1 MGDRFNPITAL
12 PYDRNPE
19 STVYIGNIDTKVT
32 LEILWELFS

>member
-1 MGDRFNPITAL
+1 MSDRINPISML

-19 STVYIGNIDTKVT
+19 STVYVGNIDTKVS